1 MLYALN
7 DQEQLQS
14 IYQKSFSDISRLKER
29 AYYCPSCREPVR
41 IRSGPKVIPHFAHLP
56 DSRCPSIKGG
66 ESEEH
71 EAGKWLIYQW
81 LRARGYQVELESYL
95 PGIQQQPDVYIYGS
109 KRQVAVEYQCST
121 IPVTDIWKRT
131 KGYVDHGI
139 FPLWILGPRHWK
151 KKGPHILQFNSF
163 LQSFLYQW
171 SSCYQL
177 FFLHPRKKTMTTAS
191 GLRWLSPASVTGSF
205 HSFFLPQSTF
215 PQIFSPG
222 RKAVLPSIFHHWKKS
237 WHNNRSTYR
246 REPGS
251 KEKQF
256 RQYLYLKGYH
266 FSLIPSVCYL
276 PVESQVQLSVKPYI
290 WQTRLLLDHFTPV
303 PIGSVVEFPKME
315 VPVTINQYK
324 PDPVSEYAELL
335 SLLNILK
342 KTGNNKWVKTREVA
356 FPATMEEAFL
366 DDRTTLAKLK
376 NLKIM

>member
-14 IYQKSFSDISRLKER
+14 IYQKSPTEISQLKGR
-29 AYYCPSCREPVR
+29 AYFCPACREPVR
-41 IRSGPKVIPHFAHLP
+41 IRSGLKVIPHFAHLP

-81 LRARGYQVELESYL
+81 LVNQGYQVELEAYL
-95 PGIQQQPDVYIYGS
+95 PSIQQQPDVYISGS
-109 KRQVAVEYQCST
+109 RRPIAVEYQCSK
-121 IPVTDIWKRT
+121 ISVTEIRKRT

-139 FPLWILGPRHWK
+139 FPLWILGPKHWK
-151 KKGPHILQFNSF
+151 KKRADILQFNSF

-171 SSCYQL
+171 SSLYRL
-177 FFLHPRKKTMTTAS
+177 FFLHSRTKTLTTAS
-191 GLRWLSPASVTGSF
+191 GLRWLSPSSVTGLF
-205 HSFFLPQSTF
+205 HSYGLNQRTF

-222 RKAVLPSIFHHWKKS
+222 WSPPLPSISHHWEKA
-237 WHNNRSTYR
+237 WYDNRTKYR
-246 REPGS
+246 RETGS

-276 PVESQVQLSVKPYI
+276 PVKSQVQLSVKPYI
-290 WQTRLLLDHFTPV
+290 WQTCLFMDHFMPV
-303 PIGSVVEFPKME
+303 SVGSPVEFPEME
-315 VPVTINQYK
+315 VPVTVNQYK
-324 PDPVSEYAELL
+324 PDPVTEYAELL
-335 SLLNILK
+335 CGLNILK
-342 KTGNNKWVKTREVA
+342 KTGNNKWVKTREVD
-356 FPATMEEAFL
+356 FPSTMEEAFL
-366 DDRTTLAKLK
+366 DDRTTLARLK